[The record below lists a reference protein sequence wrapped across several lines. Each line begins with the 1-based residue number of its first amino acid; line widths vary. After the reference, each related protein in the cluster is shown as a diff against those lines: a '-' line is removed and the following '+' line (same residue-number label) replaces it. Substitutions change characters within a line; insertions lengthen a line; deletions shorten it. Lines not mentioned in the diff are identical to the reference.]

1 VVTAYVLTSE
11 TDGATYPISGEAIV
25 GRGERADVRLR
36 DRSVSRR
43 HAALRQE
50 GLTLVVTDLDSANGT
65 RVNGERILDSARVEA
80 GDVIAFGSA
89 QLRVAAEPHEP
100 DEPDEPTPTEINT
113 SVG

>member
-1 VVTAYVLTSE
+1 MTNAYVLTSE
-11 TDGATYPISGEAIV
+11 TDGTSHPIAGEAIV

-43 HAALRQE
+43 HAALRQD

-65 RVNGERILDSARVEA
+65 RVNGERVVDSTRVED

-89 QLRVAAEPHEP
+89 ELRVGAESY
-100 DEPDEPTPTEINT
+100 EPDEPTPTEINA
-113 SVG
+113 SAG